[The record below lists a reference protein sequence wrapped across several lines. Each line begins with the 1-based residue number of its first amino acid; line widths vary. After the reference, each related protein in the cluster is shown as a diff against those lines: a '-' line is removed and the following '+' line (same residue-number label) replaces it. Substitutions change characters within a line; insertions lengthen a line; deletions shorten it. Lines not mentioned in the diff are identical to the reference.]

1 MARFGAAGA
10 VAITATRDLE
20 HGVPSYLPLDP
31 HPALV
36 FVHLPLRT
44 PYLST
49 GVLICPPFG
58 WEEVCSY
65 RARRTWAQTL
75 AHAGLP
81 TVRLDLP
88 GSGDSGGSPRSAGLL
103 DLWTSALHS
112 TAEWLRAVSGCQR
125 VAAIGI
131 GLGGLLACRAM
142 ASGAPIDDAIL
153 WSVSARGR
161 TALRELQAHAAI
173 AMAPFAD
180 EREQQPPLPDGDLE
194 LMGFM
199 VSSETAASLRR
210 LDVTGLELPNA
221 DQRHVLMLERD
232 GLRVD
237 DRLLDYFRANGA
249 SVEVAST
256 DDYEALVAHPQ
267 SARAPI
273 KTIARSVSWLTE
285 RSAQSEKE
293 PDGGTLAQLLECEP
307 TTLLDHGGARIRET
321 VINFDTR
328 VGLGVAIL
336 SEPVTGRLEPLTL
349 VLLDSGALRR
359 IGPSRTWV
367 EIARESA
374 ANGVATVRLDI
385 AGVGDS
391 DGDERLLVHDD
402 ALYEQDRGAELGGF
416 LDQLAGRGLPSR
428 FALTGLCSGAYWAL
442 HGALRD
448 QRVVAAVM
456 VNLYAFF
463 WGSELVAERAR
474 RDTVDVFRTGLIKR
488 LTGKGITREE
498 MGRAL
503 RSVRSGRIRVG
514 GKRSIEWQQQPMID
528 GMLDKLRDSATDA
541 TFVLSQGESLYEQFV
556 REGRIEQLHRW
567 PNMRIEQLATSDHL
581 FRGLPA
587 QLAVRTI
594 MSAELERILRPVESA
609 DAVGARP
616 TRP

>member
-1 MARFGAAGA
+1 
-10 VAITATRDLE
+10 VEITATRDLE
-20 HGVPSYLPLDP
+20 DGVPSYLPLDP

-36 FVHLPLRT
+36 FVHLPRAT
-44 PYLST
+44 PYRAT

-75 AHAGLP
+75 ARAGFP
-81 TVRLDLP
+81 TVRLEVP
-88 GSGDSGGSPRSAGLL
+88 GSGDSGGSPRSPGLL
-103 DLWTSALHS
+103 DLWTGAVHS
-112 TAEWLRAVSGCQR
+112 TAEWLRAVSGCER
-125 VAAIGI
+125 IAAIGI

-161 TALRELQAHAAI
+161 TMLRELQAHAAI
-173 AMAPFAD
+173 AMSPFAD
-180 EREQQPPLPDGDLE
+180 ERAQQPPLPDGELE
-194 LMGFM
+194 LMGFTI
-199 VSSETAASLRR
+199 SSETASSLRR
-210 LDVTGLELPNA
+210 LDVTELELPNA

-232 GLRVD
+232 GLPVD
-237 DRLLDYFRANGA
+237 DRLLGYFRAKGA
-249 SVEVAST
+249 AVEVAPS
-256 DDYEALVAHPQ
+256 DDYDALVAHPQ

-273 KTIARSVSWLTE
+273 KTIARTVAWLTE
-285 RSAQSEKE
+285 RSGRSVRE
-293 PDGGTLAQLLECEP
+293 PDGEYLAQLSEREP
-307 TTLLDHGGARIRET
+307 TTELDRGGTRIRET
-321 VINFDTR
+321 VIDLETR
-328 VGLGVAIL
+328 VGRGVAIL
-336 SEPVTGRLEPLTL
+336 SEPTTGRLEPLTL
-349 VLLDSGALRR
+349 ALLDAGALRR
-359 IGPSRTWV
+359 IGPSRNWV

-402 ALYEQDRGAELGGF
+402 ALYEQERGAELKGF

-428 FALTGLCSGAYWAL
+428 FALTGLCSGAFWAL
-442 HGALRD
+442 HGALLD

-456 VNLYAFF
+456 VNLYTFL
-463 WGSELVAERAR
+463 WSSELVAERAR
-474 RDTVDVFRTGLIKR
+474 RDTVDVLRTGLIKR

-514 GKRSIEWQQQPMID
+514 GKGSIERQQQPIID
-528 GMLDKLRDSATDA
+528 AMLDKLRDSATDA

-581 FRGLPA
+581 FRDLSA
-587 QLAVRTI
+587 QQTVRTVL
-594 MSAELERILRPVESA
+594 SAELARIRRVVEST
-609 DAVGARP
+609 DAVGA
-616 TRP
+616 